1 MTTELARWVSTLAHP
16 FVMTAVLVAVAAGR
30 QSRASAV
37 HSVLLVALAVIVPVA
52 ALMVRQVRRGRWEN
66 ADASNAAERPV
77 LFLVSMAG
85 LAAALVWLLRYDP
98 ASFLI
103 RGLVV
108 IGAFILGAA
117 VLTRWIKLSL
127 HVAFV
132 MLAATALWQIGSPVG
147 LVLIAL
153 VPVVAWS
160 RLVLARHTP
169 REVAAGGALGVVTG
183 LALVWL

>member
-1 MTTELARWVSTLAHP
+1 
-16 FVMTAVLVAVAAGR
+16 MTAVLVAVAAGR
-30 QSRASAV
+30 QSGASAV
-37 HSVLLVALAVIVPVA
+37 HSVLLVALAVILPVA
-52 ALMVRQVRRGRWEN
+52 ALMVRQVSRGQWEN
-66 ADASNAAERPV
+66 ADASNATERPI

-108 IGAFILGAA
+108 VGAFMLTAA

-132 MLAATALWQIGSPVG
+132 TLAATALWQIESPVG
-147 LVLIAL
+147 VVLFAAA
-153 VPVVAWS
+153 PVVAWA
-160 RLVLARHTP
+160 RLVLSRHSP
-169 REVAAGGALGVVTG
+169 WEVLAGGALGFITG